1 MKKGFF
7 TLLLLTGLYLSSCQK
22 DTTVKPQTSAT
33 LNSQATTVATPALS
47 HTTTSNVT
55 TPAVDTV
62 KGYMRVQLAASAT
75 STDNILV
82 AFNPAS
88 SAAFVKSE
96 DAIYLQGFGA
106 VSLSSLTSDGKA
118 CSINTMPLTV
128 SGRTV
133 ALNVSAKANG
143 LYTLKLLALSSI
155 PLTYGI
161 WLKDRYTKDSL
172 DFRNNNTYAFNIATK
187 DTTSYGKNRFT
198 IVLRK
203 N

>member
-7 TLLLLTGLYLSSCQK
+7 TLLLLTGIYLSSCQK

-33 LNSQATTVATPALS
+33 LNSQTSTVATPALNHAS
-47 HTTTSNVT
+47 TSSVA

-75 STDNILV
+75 STDNILID
-82 AFNPAS
+82 FNPAS
-88 SAAFVKSE
+88 SAAFVKTE
-96 DAIYLQGFGA
+96 DAVYLQGFGA
-106 VSLSSLTSDGKA
+106 VSLSSLTSDGTA
-118 CSINTMPLTV
+118 CAINTMPLTV
-128 SGRTV
+128 PGRTV
-133 ALNVSAKANG
+133 ALNVGAKADG
-143 LYTLKLLALSSI
+143 LYTLKLLTLSSI
-155 PLTYGI
+155 PINYSI
-161 WLKDRYTKDSL
+161 WLKDRYMKDSL